1 MGYAMGQAAL
11 NRTNAEDMVLLC
23 IHAAGAD
30 GRLPSELRRDLY
42 GLVSHHLAPGE
53 WRNVLD
59 GILTSLLDRGD
70 AELVSGKRFGLTRTG
85 SARVAQSCGGKLPK
99 ASSWQDLRN
108 SVLVAKA
115 LTEVAPHAA
124 AARLRPRKTLASAN
138 ELRAAILETAFKLKL
153 KQRRSAA
160 EIRRQLAGKAP
171 AIGVR
176 PAATGNPRG
185 DRKAADR
192 ARAAR
197 LLRSSRPVDSDGALI
212 RQLAAEQVGSLQTDV
227 TALRTALLRRLIV
240 SDRPQK
246 AAKDGKAAKAPARPA
261 AQTPRQGELPLVAA
275 VPVVQSPPGLAEFAR
290 IATEAARQRAEGWA
304 GNRRAF
310 VSKVWSGIAASHPQW
325 GLDEAAFKALLVDAH
340 REGLIS
346 LTNADVRDRE
356 TLPELEASAIQHANS
371 VWHYIRV
378 ET

>member
-1 MGYAMGQAAL
+1 MGQSAL
-11 NRTNAEDMVLLC
+11 NRTNAEEMVLLC

-30 GRLPSELRRDLY
+30 GRLLSELRRDLY

-53 WRNVLD
+53 WRSVLD

-70 AELVSGKRFGLTRTG
+70 VDLVSGKRFGLTRAG
-85 SARVAQSCGGKLPK
+85 SSRVAHACGGKLPK
-99 ASSWQDLRN
+99 ATSWQDLRN

-115 LTEVAPHAA
+115 LTEVAPNAA
-124 AARLRPRKTLASAN
+124 ASTRLRKTVASAN

-153 KQRRSAA
+153 KQRRSVA

-171 AIGVR
+171 SAGVR
-176 PAATGNPRG
+176 PAASGNASS
-185 DRKAADR
+185 DRRSADR

-240 SDRPQK
+240 NDRPAKISK
-246 AAKDGKAAKAPARPA
+246 AARVPSRPA
-261 AQTPRQGELPLVAA
+261 ALPPRQGELPLAAPVA
-275 VPVVQSPPGLAEFAR
+275 QRLPGLAEFAR
-290 IATEAARQRAEGWA
+290 ITVEAARQRAEGWA

-346 LTNADVRDRE
+346 LTNADVRERE
-356 TLPELEASAIQHANS
+356 ALPELEASAIQHANS

>member
-1 MGYAMGQAAL
+1 MGQSAL
-11 NRTNAEDMVLLC
+11 NRTNAEETVLLC
-23 IHAAGAD
+23 IHAAGAA

-53 WRNVLD
+53 WRSVLD

-70 AELVSGKRFGLTRTG
+70 VDLVSGKRLGLTRAG
-85 SARVAQSCGGKLPK
+85 SSRVAQSCGGKLPK
-99 ASSWQDLRN
+99 AASWQDLRN

-115 LTEVAPHAA
+115 LTEVAPNA
-124 AARLRPRKTLASAN
+124 AARTRLRKTVASAN

-153 KQRRSAA
+153 KQRRSVA

-171 AIGVR
+171 VAGVR
-176 PAATGNPRG
+176 PAASGNTSS
-185 DRKAADR
+185 DRRNADR

-240 SDRPQK
+240 SDRPAKTSK
-246 AAKDGKAAKAPARPA
+246 AAKLARAPSRPA
-261 AQTPRQGELPLVAA
+261 ANPPRQGELPLAAPVA
-275 VPVVQSPPGLAEFAR
+275 QRLPGLAEFAR
-290 IATEAARQRAEGWA
+290 ITAEAARQRAEGWA

-310 VSKVWSGIAASHPQW
+310 VSKVWNGIAASHPQW

-346 LTNADVRDRE
+346 LTNADVRERE
-356 TLPELEASAIQHANS
+356 ALPELEASAIQHANS